1 MKSNPEKVCIKELVL
16 LNKRGITPK
25 YVEDDGIVVINQK
38 CIRDFVVNPEQARLT
53 SKTKKIPDEKFL
65 TSYDVLVNST
75 GVGTLGRVAQIKEVM
90 KLATVDSHIT
100 ILRPDKN
107 KVDPIYFG
115 YIIKNAQRRIEALAE
130 GSTGQTELSRILL
143 GELKV
148 DFYSN
153 LKIQKKIAHILG
165 ALDDKIELG
174 RKMNQTLEAMA
185 QALFKS
191 WFVDFDPV
199 HAKAGCKSDA
209 ELERGARELGISKE
223 VLELFPSE
231 FEENELG
238 MIPEGWEQNTLTS
251 ICKVQSGYAFKSAWW
266 QDTGVEVIKI
276 KNINGTTIDTNDC
289 QCVSQEI
296 ADKNSNFKLR
306 SGDCLIAMTGAT
318 VGKVGILNTSEEEY
332 LLNQRVGRFQ
342 PKDYYDEY
350 IKVLVRTD
358 KFFDGIQGQ
367 AQGSAQPNISAK
379 EIETVQIIKPSDNV
393 IAMFSQILEPV
404 FAKSLAHQG
413 EIDTLKKTRD
423 TLLPKLLSGE
433 LDVSELEVEYN
444 D

>member
-231 FEENELG
+231 FEESELG
-238 MIPEGWEQNTLTS
+238 MIPKGWEIETIGDNFELL
-251 ICKVQSGYAFKSAWW
+251 GGFAFKSSQYNDEGEYGLVTIKNV
-266 QDTGVEVIKI
+266 QDGKFIEECANHIADIPNKI
-276 KNINGTTIDTNDC
+276 KTHCIL
-289 QCVSQEI
+289 
-296 ADKNSNFKLR
+296 K
-306 SGDCLIAMTGAT
+306 SGDILLSLTGN
-318 VGKVGILNTSEEEY
+318 VGRVCIVSKGKY
-332 LLNQRVGRFQ
+332 LLNQRVSKLISK
-342 PKDYYDEY
+342 KDLPLSYPYFY
-350 IKVLVRTD
+350 FRSSQVYKSML
-358 KFFDGIQGQ
+358 GIAKGT
-367 AQGSAQPNISAK
+367 AQLNLSP
-379 EIETVQIIKPSDNV
+379 IETAKLKMIKPNV
-393 IAMFSQILEPV
+393 NILNSVKDIFNNLFSQIV
-404 FAKSLAHQG
+404 DNNNQVQ
-413 EIDTLKKTRD
+413 TLQQTRD

-433 LDVSELEVEYN
+433 LDVSEIEIEGL
-444 D
+444 

>member
-1 MKSNPEKVCIKELVL
+1 MRSEWEIKPITEIVEFNPRYTVKKGSVLPYVEMAAIPELNREIAYFQRREFKGGGSKFQNGDTL
-16 LNKRGITPK
+16 FSRITPCLQNGK
-25 YVEDDGIVVINQK
+25 TARVSGIDGTQVAIGSTEFIVMSAKDHDNDK
-38 CIRDFVVNPEQARLT
+38 DFVYYLSLSKKFRKYAEGRMEGTTGRQRVSWQALT
-53 SKTKKIPDEKFL
+53 EYKLPIPPKKI
-65 TSYDVLVNST
+65 
-75 GVGTLGRVAQIKEVM
+75 R
-90 KLATVDSHIT
+90 
-100 ILRPDKN
+100 
-107 KVDPIYFG
+107 
-115 YIIKNAQRRIEALAE
+115 
-130 GSTGQTELSRILL
+130 
-143 GELKV
+143 
-148 DFYSN
+148 
-153 LKIQKKIAHILG
+153 KKIAHILST
-165 ALDDKIELG
+165 LDDKIELN
-174 RKMNQTLEAMA
+174 RKMNQTLEEMA

-199 HAKAGCKSDA
+199 HLKAGCKSDA

-379 EIETVQIIKPSDNV
+379 EIETVHIIKPSDNV